1 VTGGAGFIGS
11 HLVDTLLSAGHQ
23 VTVLDNLTR
32 GELNNLS
39 AARDHPR
46 FRFVM
51 GDTTNIHDSDAAA
64 SGCDTIFHLAAN
76 PEVRL
81 TDSEIHFEQNLYST
95 YRILE
100 AAVRNGVKEFVFTS
114 SSTVYGEPKERPTP
128 ESYFPLTPI
137 SLYGTCKLAS
147 EALVAGY
154 CHSHRMRGIV
164 LRFANIVGPRAK
176 EGVVVDFVRKLKS
189 DPRRL
194 EILGDG
200 SQTKS
205 YLLVHDCV
213 DAMLRVL
220 EAERGILEIYNMGA
234 EDAIDVDTV
243 AKVVS
248 EQMNFTHVEFSHTGG
263 VDGGRGWVGDVKQ
276 MWLDISKLKALG
288 WSPRYSSSE
297 AVREATR
304 MLIGKV

>member
-1 VTGGAGFIGS
+1 MTGGAGFIGS
-11 HLVDTLLSAGHQ
+11 HLVDRLLSAGHQ

-39 AARDHPR
+39 VAMDHPR
-46 FRFVM
+46 FRFVK
-51 GDTTNIHDSDAAA
+51 GDTTNAHDSDTAA
-64 SGCDTIFHLAAN
+64 SRCDTIFHLAAD

-81 TDSEIHFEQNLYST
+81 INSEVHFKQNLYST
-95 YRILE
+95 YCMLE

-114 SSTVYGEPKERPTP
+114 SSTVYGETRERPTP
-128 ESYFPLTPI
+128 ESHFPLAPI
-137 SLYGTCKLAS
+137 SIYGTCKLAS

-164 LRFANIVGPRAK
+164 LRLANIVGPRAK
-176 EGVVVDFVRKLKS
+176 EGVVFDFVRKLTS

-205 YLLVHDCV
+205 YLLVYDCV

-220 EAERGILEIYNMGA
+220 EAERGILETYNMGA

-248 EQMNFTHVEFSHTGG
+248 EQMNLAHVEFSHTGG
-263 VDGGRGWVGDVKQ
+263 IDGGRGWVGDVKE

-288 WSPRYSSSE
+288 WSPPYDSSE
-297 AVREATR
+297 SVREAAR
-304 MLIGKV
+304 LLIGKV

>member
-11 HLVDTLLSAGHQ
+11 HLVDGLLSAGHQ
-23 VTVLDNLTR
+23 VTVLDNLSR

-39 AARDHPR
+39 AARDNPR
-46 FRFVM
+46 FRFVR
-51 GDTTNIHDSDAAA
+51 GDTTNILDSDAAA

-81 TDSEIHFEQNLYST
+81 TDSEVHFRQNLYST
-95 YRILE
+95 YCVLE
-100 AAVRNGVKEFVFTS
+100 AAVRNRVKEFVFTS
-114 SSTVYGEPKERPTP
+114 SSTVYGETKEKPTP
-128 ESYFPLTPI
+128 ESHLPLAPI

-147 EALVAGY
+147 EALVTGY

-176 EGVVVDFVRKLKS
+176 EGVVVDFVGKLKS
-189 DPRRL
+189 DPKRL

-205 YLLVHDCV
+205 YLLVNDCV
-213 DAMLRVL
+213 GAMLKVL
-220 EAERGILEIYNMGA
+220 EAERGVLEIYNMGA

-243 AKVVS
+243 ASVVS
-248 EQMNFTHVEFSHTGG
+248 EQMNLTHVEFSHTGG
-263 VDGGRGWVGDVKQ
+263 VDGGRGWIGDVKQ
-276 MWLDISKLKALG
+276 MWLDISKLRALG
-288 WSPRYSSSE
+288 WSPHYSSSE
-297 AVREATR
+297 AIREATR
-304 MLIGKV
+304 MLTGMV

>member
-1 VTGGAGFIGS
+1 M
-11 HLVDTLLSAGHQ
+11 DRLLSAGHR

-32 GELNNLS
+32 GELDNLS

-46 FRFVM
+46 FRFVK
-51 GDTTNIHDSDAAA
+51 GDTTNAHDSDAAA
-64 SGCDTIFHLAAN
+64 SGCDIIFHLAAD

-81 TDSEIHFEQNLYST
+81 IDSEIHFKQNLYST
-95 YRILE
+95 YCVLE

-114 SSTVYGEPKERPTP
+114 SSTVYGETRERPTP
-128 ESYFPLTPI
+128 ESHFPLAPI
-137 SLYGTCKLAS
+137 SIYGTCKLAS

-164 LRFANIVGPRAK
+164 LRLANIVGPRAK
-176 EGVVVDFVRKLKS
+176 EGVVFDFARKLMS

-205 YLLVHDCV
+205 YLLVYDCV

-220 EAERGILEIYNMGA
+220 EAERGILETYNVGA

-248 EQMNFTHVEFSHTGG
+248 EQMNLAHVELSHTGG
-263 VDGGRGWVGDVKQ
+263 IDGGRGWVGDVKE

-288 WSPRYSSSE
+288 WNPRYGSSE
-297 AVREATR
+297 SVRETVR
-304 MLIGKV
+304 LLTSKV